1 MDFLELSWFV
11 FAAPNCEIMKGFAP
25 HHQMHP
31 SAWQASEAE
40 PTSKLG
46 IDQSRS
52 VAEKGLKT
60 GRNFAPW
67 NECYQ
72 GTENP
77 PANERAKLVPWRAC
91 QLRSHGLRNIV
102 GDKIS
107 LSERILSFV

>member
-1 MDFLELSWFV
+1 
-11 FAAPNCEIMKGFAP
+11 MKGLAP
-25 HHQMHP
+25 HPQMHP

-52 VAEKGLKT
+52 VAEKWLIT
-60 GRNFAPW
+60 GRNFAPG
-67 NECYQ
+67 NECYP

-91 QLRSHGLRNIV
+91 QLRSDCLRNIV
-102 GDKIS
+102 GNEIS